1 MTFYIIMVAISY
13 FSLCVCVK
21 KNEKKWENILNISLN
36 IHTINQVIGALK

>member
-21 KNEKKWENILNISLN
+21 KNEKKWKKMEKYFEYKSK
-36 IHTINQVIGALK
+36 HSHY